1 MSLMRPEIRCIT
13 VSVCA
18 VIVSF
23 LLITLSTQSVF
34 GESQS
39 LRVTSFTDYG
49 NAYRLTVQ
57 GSGAVPDTRIS
68 IRAFDP
74 SGEFSGD
81 FGANVDL
88 NGNFAIKKIDINAI
102 QGTWHFKLRDYES
115 KPFGEI
121 TLKLPEVE
129 IIDSTSKVEPLKSE
143 NEKSENEKSE
153 NEKSEIFPEWI
164 KNIFIWYGQDL
175 VSDIELKN
183 ALEYL
188 INAGILDV
196 SSTSGPSGP
205 TGPSSIP

>member
-1 MSLMRPEIRCIT
+1 MRPETRCIT

-18 VIVSF
+18 VLVSF

-39 LRVTSFTDYG
+39 FRVTSFNDFD
-49 NAYRLTVQ
+49 NWWRLTVE

-68 IRAFDP
+68 IRAFNP
-74 SGEFSGD
+74 TGEFSGD

-88 NGNFAIKKIDINAI
+88 NGDFVIKKIDINAF
-102 QGTWHFKLRDYES
+102 QGTWHLKLRDYES

-129 IIDSTSKVEPLKSE
+129 IIDSTSKAEPLKSE
-143 NEKSENEKSE
+143 NEKSENEKV
-153 NEKSEIFPEWI
+153 KIFPEWI
-164 KNIFIWYGQDL
+164 KRLFIWYGQDL

-188 INAGILDV
+188 ISTGILDV
-196 SSTSGPSGP
+196 SATSGPYSLP
-205 TGPSSIP
+205 

>member
-1 MSLMRPEIRCIT
+1 MSLMRPETRCIT

-39 LRVTSFTDYG
+39 FRVTSFNDFD
-49 NAYRLTVQ
+49 NWWRLTVE
-57 GSGAVPDTRIS
+57 GSGAVPYTLIS
-68 IRAFDP
+68 IRAFNP

-81 FGANVDL
+81 FGANADN
-88 NGNFAIKKIDINAI
+88 NGNFAIKKIDINAF
-102 QGTWHFKLRDYES
+102 QGTWLLKLRDYES

-143 NEKSENEKSE
+143 NEKSENEKV
-153 NEKSEIFPEWI
+153 EIFPEWI

-196 SSTSGPSGP
+196 KGTSGPSGP
-205 TGPSSIP
+205 SGP

>member
-1 MSLMRPEIRCIT
+1 MSLMQPETRCIT

-39 LRVTSFTDYG
+39 LRVTSFNDNG
-49 NAYRLTVQ
+49 NWYRLTVE

-68 IRAFDP
+68 IKAYDP
-74 SGEFSGD
+74 NGKFSGD
-81 FGANVDL
+81 FGANVDV
-88 NGNFAIKKIDINAI
+88 NGDFAIKKIDINAI

-115 KPFGEI
+115 MPFAEI
-121 TLKLPEVE
+121 TIKLPEAE
-129 IIDSTSKVEPLKSE
+129 IIDSTSKEEPLKSE
-143 NEKSENEKSE
+143 NEKSENEKV
-153 NEKSEIFPEWI
+153 EIFPEWI

-188 INAGILDV
+188 ISTGILDV
-196 SSTSGPSGP
+196 KGTSGPSGP
-205 TGPSSIP
+205 SGP